1 MFVTS
6 RKMHQAIAVLA
17 AALVGGCSYNPT
29 GGVVRSA
36 SLNRQIDISEAFITP
51 PPGGP
56 AVIAVLENRYVNGLA
71 QDILDGLVRRAV
83 EHGRHRAE
91 VELVRREAQVGL
103 QVAHL
108 LGDGGVA
115 YVQERARPG
124 DRPGFRIGGK
134 GAQGGQRGQ
143 AVPVFHVSS
152 TYTLS
157 GFLTRMR
164 AP

>member
-1 MFVTS
+1 MQGPVGIGAGE
-6 RKMHQAIAVLA
+6 RVQHLRDA
-17 AALVGGCSYNPT
+17 A
-29 GGVVRSA
+29 
-36 SLNRQIDISEAFITP
+36 EAF
-51 PPGGP
+51 GQG
-56 AVIAVLENRYVNGLA
+56 VGQLLA
-71 QDILDGLVRRAV
+71 FGCQGQRAPRPV
-83 EHGRHRAE
+83 EQG
-91 VELVRREAQVGL
+91 EAQVGL